1 MHSGRWCHGCSRDL
15 LGSWISLR
23 TGWRSGCGWGGRAG
37 VPCAS
42 YQEAKGLCSRYRSCS
57 ACFSVGLVEMPGRSA
72 CWMRPRRRSTISTW
86 PVSSLWSTLIGL
98 TASICWS
105 PIRNERWPRRMCS
118 TGLFRMPPGPPLL
131 YRSVCRENK
140 KSPMAR
146 SWRSFFGRN
155 TDQEQENGPTV
166 ASASDRS
173 TEDVEEGNGDLA
185 ADLEAY
191 VEEPAEEV
199 PTAEEVQA
207 ERKEPA
213 PEDVWEVDE
222 SEPVEPLPEPGAVDE
237 APEAIAERQESAGW
251 FGKLRQGLSRSRASF
266 VGQLNAAVAEF
277 RDVED
282 EEFWERVEE
291 ILISSDVGVPTTA
304 RLVAKL
310 EQEALEKNIKGGD
323 ELRKLMIEHAARM
336 LEGPVELDVSH
347 TPTVILMVGVNGTG
361 KTTTIGKLS
370 RFLPGTKMFAAGDT
384 FRAAAIEQLQQW
396 GERTGTPVVARE
408 RGADAAAVAHEAV
421 DAARSE
427 GTDVLLI
434 DTAGRLHT
442 KVNLMAEL
450 DKVQRVVQRQL
461 PGAPHEVLMTVDAT
475 TGQNGLRQAQMFKE
489 VAGLTGIILTKLD
502 GTAKGGIALAI
513 ANEVGVP
520 IKLISV
526 GEKVEDL
533 HPFDAREFAEA
544 LFGDL

>member
-1 MHSGRWCHGCSRDL
+1 
-15 LGSWISLR
+15 
-23 TGWRSGCGWGGRAG
+23 
-37 VPCAS
+37 
-42 YQEAKGLCSRYRSCS
+42 
-57 ACFSVGLVEMPGRSA
+57 
-72 CWMRPRRRSTISTW
+72 
-86 PVSSLWSTLIGL
+86 
-98 TASICWS
+98 
-105 PIRNERWPRRMCS
+105 
-118 TGLFRMPPGPPLL
+118 MPPGPPLL
-131 YRSVCRENK
+131 CRSVCRESK

-146 SWRSFFGRN
+146 SWRNFFRRS
-155 TDQEQENGPTV
+155 TDEEKGSGVVSEPE
-166 ASASDRS
+166 RS
-173 TEDVEEGNGDLA
+173 TEEDNGHVAVEVEASLQDA
-185 ADLEAY
+185 AE
-191 VEEPAEEV
+191 EEPLTEDV

-213 PEDVWEVDE
+213 PAEAWEVE
-222 SEPVEPLPEPGAVDE
+222 EPVPGEVEEALPEPSPVEVASDAVVE
-237 APEAIAERQESAGW
+237 AQESSGW
-251 FGKLRQGLSRSRASF
+251 FGRLKQGLTRSRESF

-282 EEFWERVEE
+282 EEFWEKVEE

-304 RLVAKL
+304 KLVAEL
-310 EQEALEKNIKGGD
+310 EQEALQKNITSGE
-323 ELRKLMIEHAARM
+323 ELRELMIEHAARM

-347 TPTVILMVGVNGTG
+347 KPTVILMVGVNGTG

-370 RFLPGTKMFAAGDT
+370 RFLPGTTMFAAGDT

-408 RGADAAAVAHEAV
+408 RGADAAAVAHDAIHEA
-421 DAARSE
+421 RRG

-450 DKVQRVVQRQL
+450 DKVQRVIQRQL

-475 TGQNGLRQAQMFKE
+475 TGQNGLRQAKMFKE

>member
-1 MHSGRWCHGCSRDL
+1 
-15 LGSWISLR
+15 
-23 TGWRSGCGWGGRAG
+23 
-37 VPCAS
+37 
-42 YQEAKGLCSRYRSCS
+42 
-57 ACFSVGLVEMPGRSA
+57 
-72 CWMRPRRRSTISTW
+72 
-86 PVSSLWSTLIGL
+86 
-98 TASICWS
+98 
-105 PIRNERWPRRMCS
+105 
-118 TGLFRMPPGPPLL
+118 MPPGPPLL
-131 YRSVCRENK
+131 CRSVCRENK

-146 SWRSFFGRN
+146 SWRSFFRRN
-155 TDQEQENGPTV
+155 TDEEQENGPAV
-166 ASASDRS
+166 ASEPEHS
-173 TEDVEEGNGDLA
+173 TEGGNGYFS
-185 ADLEAY
+185 ADLETF
-191 VEEPAEEV
+191 VSEPAEDV

-213 PEDVWEVDE
+213 PAGVWEVDE
-222 SEPVEPLPEPGAVDE
+222 SEPSVVEE
-237 APEAIAERQESAGW
+237 ATDAETVAEWQESAGW
-251 FGKLRQGLSRSRASF
+251 FGRLRQGLSRSRDSF

-277 RDVED
+277 KDVED

-304 RLVAKL
+304 KLVGEL
-310 EQEALEKNIKGGD
+310 EQEALQRNITSGA
-323 ELRKLMIEHAARM
+323 ELRELMIEHATRM
-336 LEGPVELDVSH
+336 LEGSVELDVSH
-347 TPTVILMVGVNGTG
+347 EPTVILMVGVNGTG

-370 RFLPGTKMFAAGDT
+370 RFLPGTTMFAAGDT
-384 FRAAAIEQLQQW
+384 FRAAAIEQLQTW

-408 RGADAAAVAHEAV
+408 RGADAAAVAHEAIQ
-421 DAARSE
+421 AARRES
-427 GTDVLLI
+427 TDVLLV

-450 DKVQRVVQRQL
+450 DKVQRVIKRQL

-475 TGQNGLRQAQMFKE
+475 TGQNGLRQAKMFKE

-533 HPFDAREFAEA
+533 HPFDARE
-544 LFGDL
+544 L

>member
-1 MHSGRWCHGCSRDL
+1 MG
-15 LGSWISLR
+15 
-23 TGWRSGCGWGGRAG
+23 
-37 VPCAS
+37 
-42 YQEAKGLCSRYRSCS
+42 
-57 ACFSVGLVEMPGRSA
+57 
-72 CWMRPRRRSTISTW
+72 
-86 PVSSLWSTLIGL
+86 
-98 TASICWS
+98 
-105 PIRNERWPRRMCS
+105 
-118 TGLFRMPPGPPLL
+118 
-131 YRSVCRENK
+131 
-140 KSPMAR
+140 R
-146 SWRSFFGRN
+146 SWRSFFRRE
-155 TDQEQENGPTV
+155 TDEEQENGPAV
-166 ASASDRS
+166 ASEPERS
-173 TEDVEEGNGDLA
+173 TEDVEEGNGHLG
-185 ADLEAY
+185 ADLEAF
-191 VEEPAEEV
+191 EEETVEEV
-199 PTAEEVQA
+199 PTPEEVQA
-207 ERKEPA
+207 ERKEPT

-222 SEPVEPLPEPGAVDE
+222 SELEESLPEPGAVDE
-237 APEAIAERQESAGW
+237 APETIAERQESGGW
-251 FGKLRQGLSRSRASF
+251 FGRLRQGLSRSRASF

-304 RLVAKL
+304 KLVAEL
-310 EQEALEKNIKGGD
+310 EQEALERNITNGD

-421 DAARSE
+421 HAARSE

>member
-1 MHSGRWCHGCSRDL
+1 
-15 LGSWISLR
+15 
-23 TGWRSGCGWGGRAG
+23 
-37 VPCAS
+37 
-42 YQEAKGLCSRYRSCS
+42 
-57 ACFSVGLVEMPGRSA
+57 
-72 CWMRPRRRSTISTW
+72 
-86 PVSSLWSTLIGL
+86 
-98 TASICWS
+98 
-105 PIRNERWPRRMCS
+105 
-118 TGLFRMPPGPPLL
+118 
-131 YRSVCRENK
+131 
-140 KSPMAR
+140 MAR
-146 SWRSFFGRN
+146 SWRNFFRSSK
-155 TDQEQENGPTV
+155 DQAEDQAPTATETV
-166 ASASDRS
+166 VPDGEGASDNGAPADEPEGAGV
-173 TEDVEEGNGDLA
+173 EDVA
-185 ADLEAY
+185 A
-191 VEEPAEEV
+191 V
-199 PTAEEVQA
+199 
-207 ERKEPA
+207 EPA
-213 PEDVWEVDE
+213 PEVISEEDAGLEAEVLEPPREQELEVDE
-222 SEPVEPLPEPGAVDE
+222 ESLPEPTPVAE
-237 APEAIAERQESAGW
+237 AQEASGW
-251 FGKLRQGLSRSRASF
+251 FGRLRRGLTRSRESF

-277 RDVED
+277 KDAED

-291 ILISSDVGVPTTA
+291 ILVSSDVGVPTTA
-304 RLVAKL
+304 KLVAEL
-310 EQEALEKNIKGGD
+310 EQEALRRNITSGT
-323 ELRKLMIEHAARM
+323 ELKRLMVEHATRM

-347 TPTVILMVGVNGTG
+347 KPTVILMVGVNGTG

-370 RFLPGTKMFAAGDT
+370 RFLPGATMFAAGDT

-396 GERTGTPVVARE
+396 GERTGTPVIARE
-408 RGADAAAVAHEAV
+408 RGADAAAVAH
-421 DAARSE
+421 DSIQAARRE

-450 DKVQRVVQRQL
+450 DKVHRVIGRQI

-475 TGQNGLRQAQMFKE
+475 TGQNGLRQAKMFQE

>member
-1 MHSGRWCHGCSRDL
+1 
-15 LGSWISLR
+15 
-23 TGWRSGCGWGGRAG
+23 
-37 VPCAS
+37 
-42 YQEAKGLCSRYRSCS
+42 
-57 ACFSVGLVEMPGRSA
+57 
-72 CWMRPRRRSTISTW
+72 
-86 PVSSLWSTLIGL
+86 
-98 TASICWS
+98 
-105 PIRNERWPRRMCS
+105 
-118 TGLFRMPPGPPLL
+118 MPPGPPLL
-131 YRSVCRENK
+131 CRSVCRESK

-146 SWRSFFGRN
+146 SWRSFFRRN
-155 TDQEQENGPTV
+155 TDEEQEKSPAAT
-166 ASASDRS
+166 SEPEQS
-173 TEDVEEGNGDLA
+173 TEDPEEGNGHRPTG
-185 ADLEAY
+185 LEPI
-191 VEEPAEEV
+191 VEEAAEKVPA
-199 PTAEEVQA
+199 AEEVQA
-207 ERKEPA
+207 ERWEPSPA
-213 PEDVWEVDE
+213 DEGEDDPDKAEE
-222 SEPVEPLPEPGAVDE
+222 SLPEPSALEE
-237 APEAIAERQESAGW
+237 AGTIAARQESGGW
-251 FGKLRQGLSRSRASF
+251 FGRLRQGLSRSRDSF

-282 EEFWERVEE
+282 QEFWERVEE

-304 RLVAKL
+304 KLVGEL
-310 EQEALEKNIKGGD
+310 EQEALERNITSGA
-323 ELRKLMIEHAARM
+323 ELRELMIEQATTM

-347 TPTVILMVGVNGTG
+347 QPTVILMVGVNGTG

-370 RFLPGTKMFAAGDT
+370 RFLPGTTMFAAGDT

-396 GERTGTPVVARE
+396 GERTDTPVVARE

-421 DAARSE
+421 GAARRE

-450 DKVQRVVQRQL
+450 DKVQRVVGRQL

-475 TGQNGLRQAQMFKE
+475 TGQNGLRQAKMFKE

-520 IKLISV
+520 IKLVSV

>member
-1 MHSGRWCHGCSRDL
+1 
-15 LGSWISLR
+15 
-23 TGWRSGCGWGGRAG
+23 
-37 VPCAS
+37 
-42 YQEAKGLCSRYRSCS
+42 
-57 ACFSVGLVEMPGRSA
+57 
-72 CWMRPRRRSTISTW
+72 
-86 PVSSLWSTLIGL
+86 
-98 TASICWS
+98 
-105 PIRNERWPRRMCS
+105 
-118 TGLFRMPPGPPLL
+118 
-131 YRSVCRENK
+131 
-140 KSPMAR
+140 MAR
-146 SWRSFFGRN
+146 SWRNFFRKS
-155 TDQEQENGPTV
+155 TDEEQDNGPAL
-166 ASASDRS
+166 ASEPEPS
-173 TEDVEEGNGDLA
+173 DVEESNGHHPVDLA
-185 ADLEAY
+185 PADDVL
-191 VEEPAEEV
+191 AEDV

-207 ERKEPA
+207 ERKEPT
-213 PEDVWEVDE
+213 PEDVWDLEEAAPDEVEGLPDPT
-222 SEPVEPLPEPGAVDE
+222 PVEAEPDAEAVAE
-237 APEAIAERQESAGW
+237 AQESAGW
-251 FGKLRQGLSRSRASF
+251 FGRLRQGLSRSRTSF

-277 RDVED
+277 RDVDD

-291 ILISSDVGVPTTA
+291 IMISSDVGVPTTA
-304 RLVAKL
+304 KLVAEL
-310 EQEALEKNIKGGD
+310 EQEALEKNITSGA
-323 ELRKLMIEHAARM
+323 ELRELLIEHATSM
-336 LEGPVELDVSH
+336 LEGPVQLDISH

-370 RFLPGTKMFAAGDT
+370 RFLPGTTMFAAGDT
-384 FRAAAIEQLQQW
+384 FRAAAIEQLQTW

-408 RGADAAAVAHEAV
+408 RGADAAAVAHEAIQ
-421 DAARSE
+421 AARRE

-450 DKVQRVVQRQL
+450 DKVQRVIKRQL

>member
-1 MHSGRWCHGCSRDL
+1 
-15 LGSWISLR
+15 
-23 TGWRSGCGWGGRAG
+23 
-37 VPCAS
+37 
-42 YQEAKGLCSRYRSCS
+42 LC
-57 ACFSVGLVEMPGRSA
+57 
-72 CWMRPRRRSTISTW
+72 
-86 PVSSLWSTLIGL
+86 
-98 TASICWS
+98 
-105 PIRNERWPRRMCS
+105 
-118 TGLFRMPPGPPLL
+118 
-131 YRSVCRENK
+131 RSVCRESK

-146 SWRSFFGRN
+146 SWRSFFGRE
-155 TDQEQENGPTV
+155 TDQEQENDPAV
-166 ASASDRS
+166 ASEPERS
-173 TEDVEEGNGDLA
+173 TEDVEEGNGLLV
-185 ADLEAY
+185 ADLEAFD
-191 VEEPAEEV
+191 EEA
-199 PTAEEVQA
+199 AEEVQA
-207 ERKEPA
+207 ERNEPA
-213 PEDVWEVDE
+213 PEGVWKI
-222 SEPVEPLPEPGAVDE
+222 DE
-237 APEAIAERQESAGW
+237 APETIAERQESGGW
-251 FGKLRQGLSRSRASF
+251 FGRLRQGLSRSRASF
-266 VGQLNAAVAEF
+266 VGQFNAAVAEF

-304 RLVAKL
+304 KLVAEL
-310 EQEALEKNIKGGD
+310 EQEALERNIKGGA
-323 ELRKLMIEHAARM
+323 ELRELMIDHATRM
-336 LEGPVELDVSH
+336 LEGPVELDVSQV
-347 TPTVILMVGVNGTG
+347 PTVILMVGVNGTG

-370 RFLPGTKMFAAGDT
+370 RFLPGRKMFAAGDT

-421 DAARSE
+421 HAARSE

-544 LFGDL
+544 LFGDP

>member
-1 MHSGRWCHGCSRDL
+1 
-15 LGSWISLR
+15 
-23 TGWRSGCGWGGRAG
+23 
-37 VPCAS
+37 
-42 YQEAKGLCSRYRSCS
+42 
-57 ACFSVGLVEMPGRSA
+57 
-72 CWMRPRRRSTISTW
+72 
-86 PVSSLWSTLIGL
+86 
-98 TASICWS
+98 
-105 PIRNERWPRRMCS
+105 
-118 TGLFRMPPGPPLL
+118 
-131 YRSVCRENK
+131 
-140 KSPMAR
+140 MAR
-146 SWRSFFGRN
+146 SWRSFFRRN
-155 TDQEQENGPTV
+155 TDEEQENGPAAT
-166 ASASDRS
+166 SEPENP
-173 TEDVEEGNGDLA
+173 TEDLEEGNGHRSE
-185 ADLEAY
+185 DLEAI
-191 VEEPAEEV
+191 VEEVAGEV
-199 PTAEEVQA
+199 PAAEEVQA
-207 ERKEPA
+207 ERRESA
-213 PEDVWEVDE
+213 PSDEWEVEEADPGE
-222 SEPVEPLPEPGAVDE
+222 VEETLPEPSAIEEANDAETGA
-237 APEAIAERQESAGW
+237 ARQESGGW
-251 FGKLRQGLSRSRASF
+251 FGRLRQGLSRSRDSF

-304 RLVAKL
+304 KLVGEL
-310 EQEALEKNIKGGD
+310 EQEALEKNITSGA
-323 ELRKLMIEHAARM
+323 ELRELMIEHATSM

-347 TPTVILMVGVNGTG
+347 QPTIILMVGVNGTG

-370 RFLPGTKMFAAGDT
+370 RFLPGTTMFAAGDT

-396 GERTGTPVVARE
+396 GERTHTPVVARE

-421 DAARSE
+421 HAARRE

-450 DKVQRVVQRQL
+450 DKVQRVIGRQL

-475 TGQNGLRQAQMFKE
+475 TGQNGLRQAKMFKE

>member
-1 MHSGRWCHGCSRDL
+1 
-15 LGSWISLR
+15 
-23 TGWRSGCGWGGRAG
+23 
-37 VPCAS
+37 
-42 YQEAKGLCSRYRSCS
+42 
-57 ACFSVGLVEMPGRSA
+57 
-72 CWMRPRRRSTISTW
+72 
-86 PVSSLWSTLIGL
+86 
-98 TASICWS
+98 
-105 PIRNERWPRRMCS
+105 
-118 TGLFRMPPGPPLL
+118 MPPGPPLL
-131 YRSVCRENK
+131 CRSVCRESK

-146 SWRSFFGRN
+146 SWRSFFRRES
-155 TDQEQENGPTV
+155 DEEQQNGPAV
-166 ASASDRS
+166 ASGPERS
-173 TEDVEEGNGDLA
+173 TEDVEEGNGHLA
-185 ADLEAY
+185 ADLQTS
-191 VEEPAEEV
+191 VEEAAEEV

-207 ERKEPA
+207 ERKVPA

-222 SEPVEPLPEPGAVDE
+222 SEPEELLPEPGAVDE
-237 APEAIAERQESAGW
+237 APETIAELQEFGGW
-251 FGKLRQGLSRSRASF
+251 FGRLRQGLSRSRASF

-282 EEFWERVEE
+282 EEFWERLEE

-304 RLVAKL
+304 KLVAEL

-323 ELRKLMIEHAARM
+323 ELRKLMIEHAAHM

-384 FRAAAIEQLQQW
+384 FRAAAIEQLQKW
-396 GERTGTPVVARE
+396 GERTDTPVVARE

-421 DAARSE
+421 HAARRES
-427 GTDVLLI
+427 TDVLLI

-450 DKVQRVVQRQL
+450 DKVLRVVQRQL

>member
-1 MHSGRWCHGCSRDL
+1 
-15 LGSWISLR
+15 
-23 TGWRSGCGWGGRAG
+23 
-37 VPCAS
+37 
-42 YQEAKGLCSRYRSCS
+42 
-57 ACFSVGLVEMPGRSA
+57 
-72 CWMRPRRRSTISTW
+72 
-86 PVSSLWSTLIGL
+86 
-98 TASICWS
+98 
-105 PIRNERWPRRMCS
+105 
-118 TGLFRMPPGPPLL
+118 
-131 YRSVCRENK
+131 
-140 KSPMAR
+140 MAR
-146 SWRSFFGRN
+146 SWRNFFRKSK
-155 TDQEQENGPTV
+155 DEEPENGPAV
-166 ASASDRS
+166 A
-173 TEDVEEGNGDLA
+173 TEAPPEGSETDVP
-185 ADLEAY
+185 
-191 VEEPAEEV
+191 PAEEV
-199 PTAEEVQA
+199 LAAREEPEATEVEEVEEEA
-207 ERKEPA
+207 A
-213 PEDVWEVDE
+213 PGEVE
-222 SEPVEPLPEPGAVDE
+222 EALPEPSPIEAAPDAEAV
-237 APEAIAERQESAGW
+237 AEEQESSGW
-251 FGKLRQGLSRSRASF
+251 FGRLRRGMSRSRESF

-277 RDVED
+277 RDAEN
-282 EEFWERVEE
+282 EEFWFRVEE
-291 ILISSDVGVPTTA
+291 ILISSDVGVPTT
-304 RLVAKL
+304 RKLVEEL
-310 EQEALEKNIKGGD
+310 EQEALEKNITSGS
-323 ELRKLMIEHAARM
+323 ELRELMVEHAARM

-347 TPTVILMVGVNGTG
+347 EPTVILMVGVNGTG

-370 RFLPGTKMFAAGDT
+370 RFLPGTTMFAAGDT

-408 RGADAAAVAHEAV
+408 RGADAAAVAHDAIQEA
-421 DAARSE
+421 RRE

-450 DKVQRVVQRQL
+450 DKVQRVIQRQL

-475 TGQNGLRQAQMFKE
+475 TGQNGLRQAKMFKE

>member
-1 MHSGRWCHGCSRDL
+1 
-15 LGSWISLR
+15 
-23 TGWRSGCGWGGRAG
+23 
-37 VPCAS
+37 
-42 YQEAKGLCSRYRSCS
+42 
-57 ACFSVGLVEMPGRSA
+57 
-72 CWMRPRRRSTISTW
+72 
-86 PVSSLWSTLIGL
+86 
-98 TASICWS
+98 
-105 PIRNERWPRRMCS
+105 
-118 TGLFRMPPGPPLL
+118 
-131 YRSVCRENK
+131 
-140 KSPMAR
+140 MAR
-146 SWRSFFGRN
+146 SWRSFFRRD
-155 TDQEQENGPTV
+155 TDEEQVNGPAV
-166 ASASDRS
+166 ASETEHS
-173 TEDVEEGNGDLA
+173 TRDVEDADGRLA
-185 ADLEAY
+185 ADLESF
-191 VEEPAEEV
+191 VEV
-199 PTAEEVQA
+199 PSAEEVQA
-207 ERKEPA
+207 GRKKPA
-213 PEDVWEVDE
+213 PDDVWEIEEAEPGEGEE
-222 SEPVEPLPEPGAVDE
+222 SLPEPGAVDE
-237 APEAIAERQESAGW
+237 APETIAERQESGGW
-251 FGKLRQGLSRSRASF
+251 FGRLRQGLSRSRTSF

-304 RLVAKL
+304 KLVAEL
-310 EQEALEKNIKGGD
+310 EQEALERNITSGA
-323 ELRKLMIEHAARM
+323 ELRELMIEHATRM

-347 TPTVILMVGVNGTG
+347 VPTVILMVGVNGTG

-408 RGADAAAVAHEAV
+408 RGADAAAVAHEAIH
-421 DAARSE
+421 AARRE

-450 DKVQRVVQRQL
+450 DKVQRVVKRQL

>member
-1 MHSGRWCHGCSRDL
+1 
-15 LGSWISLR
+15 
-23 TGWRSGCGWGGRAG
+23 
-37 VPCAS
+37 
-42 YQEAKGLCSRYRSCS
+42 
-57 ACFSVGLVEMPGRSA
+57 
-72 CWMRPRRRSTISTW
+72 
-86 PVSSLWSTLIGL
+86 
-98 TASICWS
+98 
-105 PIRNERWPRRMCS
+105 
-118 TGLFRMPPGPPLL
+118 
-131 YRSVCRENK
+131 
-140 KSPMAR
+140 MAR
-146 SWRSFFGRN
+146 SWRNFFRKS
-155 TDQEQENGPTV
+155 TDEDQENGLAV
-166 ASASDRS
+166 ASEPAA
-173 TEDVEEGNGDLA
+173 EDAGEGNGHRA
-185 ADLEAY
+185 VDLE
-191 VEEPAEEV
+191 PAQSVLAEDV

-207 ERKEPA
+207 DRKEPT
-213 PEDVWEVDE
+213 PEDVWEVEEATPDE
-222 SEPVEPLPEPGAVDE
+222 VEELPEPTPVEAEPDADAV
-237 APEAIAERQESAGW
+237 ARAQESAGW
-251 FGKLRQGLSRSRASF
+251 FGRLRQGLSRSRVSF

-277 RDVED
+277 RDVDD

-291 ILISSDVGVPTTA
+291 IMISSDVGVPTTA
-304 RLVAKL
+304 KLVAEL
-310 EQEALEKNIKGGD
+310 EQEALEKNITSGAQ
-323 ELRKLMIEHAARM
+323 LRELMIEHATRM
-336 LEGPVELDVSH
+336 LEGPVELDISH

-370 RFLPGTKMFAAGDT
+370 RFLPGTTMFAAGDT
-384 FRAAAIEQLQQW
+384 FRAAAIEQLQTW

-408 RGADAAAVAHEAV
+408 RGADAAAVAHEAIQ
-421 DAARSE
+421 AARRE

>member
-1 MHSGRWCHGCSRDL
+1 MGF
-15 LGSWISLR
+15 
-23 TGWRSGCGWGGRAG
+23 RS
-37 VPCAS
+37 
-42 YQEAKGLCSRYRSCS
+42 Q
-57 ACFSVGLVEMPGRSA
+57 
-72 CWMRPRRRSTISTW
+72 
-86 PVSSLWSTLIGL
+86 
-98 TASICWS
+98 
-105 PIRNERWPRRMCS
+105 
-118 TGLFRMPPGPPLL
+118 PGPPQAC
-131 YRSVCRENK
+131 RGVCRKSK
-140 KSPMAR
+140 KPPMAR
-146 SWRSFFGRN
+146 SWRSFLR
-155 TDQEQENGPTV
+155 
-166 ASASDRS
+166 RS
-173 TEDVEEGNGDLA
+173 TDEVPESGPAVAGEPDDSSEDGEEGNGYLDA
-185 ADLEAY
+185 ELESL
-191 VEEPAEEV
+191 VEV
-199 PTAEEVQA
+199 PLAEEVQA

-213 PEDVWEVDE
+213 PEDVWEIEETEPEE
-222 SEPVEPLPEPGAVDE
+222 SLPEPGAVDE
-237 APEAIAERQESAGW
+237 APEEIAERQESGGW
-251 FGKLRQGLSRSRASF
+251 FGRLRQGLNRSRASF

-282 EEFWERVEE
+282 EEFWEWVEE

-304 RLVAKL
+304 KLVAEL
-310 EQEALEKNIKGGD
+310 EQEALERNITSGA
-323 ELRKLMIEHAARM
+323 ELRELMIEHATRM
-336 LEGPVELDVSH
+336 LDGPVELDVSH
-347 TPTVILMVGVNGTG
+347 MPTVILMVGVNGTG

-421 DAARSE
+421 HAARRE

-475 TGQNGLRQAQMFKE
+475 TGQNGLRQAQMFKA

>member
-1 MHSGRWCHGCSRDL
+1 
-15 LGSWISLR
+15 
-23 TGWRSGCGWGGRAG
+23 
-37 VPCAS
+37 
-42 YQEAKGLCSRYRSCS
+42 
-57 ACFSVGLVEMPGRSA
+57 
-72 CWMRPRRRSTISTW
+72 
-86 PVSSLWSTLIGL
+86 
-98 TASICWS
+98 
-105 PIRNERWPRRMCS
+105 
-118 TGLFRMPPGPPLL
+118 
-131 YRSVCRENK
+131 
-140 KSPMAR
+140 MAR
-146 SWRSFFGRN
+146 SWRNFFRKS
-155 TDQEQENGPTV
+155 TDEEREKDQAV
-166 ASASDRS
+166 ASP
-173 TEDVEEGNGDLA
+173 TEVVEEGNGHLPVE
-185 ADLEAY
+185 LEPDDGIAGD
-191 VEEPAEEV
+191 V

-213 PEDVWEVDE
+213 AEDVWEVEDSAPDE
-222 SEPVEPLPEPGAVDE
+222 VEEALPEPTPVE
-237 APEAIAERQESAGW
+237 AEPVPEAVAEAQESAGW
-251 FGKLRQGLSRSRASF
+251 FGRLRQGLSRSRASF

-291 ILISSDVGVPTTA
+291 IMISSDVGVPTTA
-304 RLVAKL
+304 KLVAEL
-310 EQEALEKNIKGGD
+310 EQEALEKNITSGA
-323 ELRKLMIEHAARM
+323 ELRQLMIDHATRM
-336 LEGPVELDVSH
+336 LEGPVELDISH

-370 RFLPGTKMFAAGDT
+370 RFLPGTTMFAAGDT
-384 FRAAAIEQLQQW
+384 FRAAAIEQLQKW
-396 GERTGTPVVARE
+396 GERTDTPVVARE
-408 RGADAAAVAHEAV
+408 RGADAAAVAHEAIQ
-421 DAARSE
+421 AARRE

-450 DKVQRVVQRQL
+450 DKVQRVVKRQL

>member
-1 MHSGRWCHGCSRDL
+1 
-15 LGSWISLR
+15 
-23 TGWRSGCGWGGRAG
+23 
-37 VPCAS
+37 
-42 YQEAKGLCSRYRSCS
+42 
-57 ACFSVGLVEMPGRSA
+57 
-72 CWMRPRRRSTISTW
+72 
-86 PVSSLWSTLIGL
+86 
-98 TASICWS
+98 
-105 PIRNERWPRRMCS
+105 MC
-118 TGLFRMPPGPPLL
+118 
-131 YRSVCRENK
+131 RSVCRESK

-146 SWRSFFGRN
+146 SWRNFFRRE
-155 TDQEQENGPTV
+155 TDEAQENGPAV
-166 ASASDRS
+166 ASEPVSS
-173 TEDVEEGNGDLA
+173 TEDVEEGNGHLA
-185 ADLEAY
+185 ADLQTS
-191 VEEPAEEV
+191 VEEAAEEV

-222 SEPVEPLPEPGAVDE
+222 SEPEESLPEPGAVDE
-237 APEAIAERQESAGW
+237 APETIAERQESGGW
-251 FGKLRQGLSRSRASF
+251 FGRLRQGLSRSRASF

-282 EEFWERVEE
+282 EAFWERVEE

-304 RLVAKL
+304 KLVAEL
-310 EQEALEKNIKGGD
+310 EQEALEKNIKGAD
-323 ELRKLMIEHAARM
+323 ELRELMIEHAVSM

-421 DAARSE
+421 HAARSE

>member
-1 MHSGRWCHGCSRDL
+1 
-15 LGSWISLR
+15 
-23 TGWRSGCGWGGRAG
+23 
-37 VPCAS
+37 
-42 YQEAKGLCSRYRSCS
+42 
-57 ACFSVGLVEMPGRSA
+57 
-72 CWMRPRRRSTISTW
+72 
-86 PVSSLWSTLIGL
+86 
-98 TASICWS
+98 
-105 PIRNERWPRRMCS
+105 
-118 TGLFRMPPGPPLL
+118 MPPGPPLL
-131 YRSVCRENK
+131 CRSVCRESK

-146 SWRSFFGRN
+146 SWRSFFRRE
-155 TDQEQENGPTV
+155 TDEEQENGPAV
-166 ASASDRS
+166 ASEPERS
-173 TEDVEEGNGDLA
+173 TEDVEEGNGHLA
-185 ADLEAY
+185 ADLQTS
-191 VEEPAEEV
+191 VEEAAEEV

-222 SEPVEPLPEPGAVDE
+222 SEPEELLPEPGAVDE
-237 APEAIAERQESAGW
+237 APETIAERQESGGW
-251 FGKLRQGLSRSRASF
+251 FGRLRQGLSRSRASF

-304 RLVAKL
+304 KLVAEL

-421 DAARSE
+421 HAARSE

>member
-1 MHSGRWCHGCSRDL
+1 
-15 LGSWISLR
+15 
-23 TGWRSGCGWGGRAG
+23 
-37 VPCAS
+37 
-42 YQEAKGLCSRYRSCS
+42 
-57 ACFSVGLVEMPGRSA
+57 
-72 CWMRPRRRSTISTW
+72 
-86 PVSSLWSTLIGL
+86 
-98 TASICWS
+98 
-105 PIRNERWPRRMCS
+105 
-118 TGLFRMPPGPPLL
+118 
-131 YRSVCRENK
+131 
-140 KSPMAR
+140 MAR
-146 SWRSFFGRN
+146 SWRSFFRRE
-155 TDQEQENGPTV
+155 TDEEQENGPAV
-166 ASASDRS
+166 ASEPERS
-173 TEDVEEGNGDLA
+173 TEDVEEGNGHLG
-185 ADLEAY
+185 ADLEAF
-191 VEEPAEEV
+191 EEETVEEV
-199 PTAEEVQA
+199 PTPEEVQA
-207 ERKEPA
+207 ERKEPT

-222 SEPVEPLPEPGAVDE
+222 SEPEESLPEPGAVDE
-237 APEAIAERQESAGW
+237 APETIAERQESGGW
-251 FGKLRQGLSRSRASF
+251 FGRLRQGLSRSRASF

-304 RLVAKL
+304 KLVAEL
-310 EQEALEKNIKGGD
+310 EQEALERNITSGD
-323 ELRKLMIEHAARM
+323 ELRELMIEHAARM

-421 DAARSE
+421 HAARSE

-526 GEKVEDL
+526 GEKVGDL